1 VTPHAPVA
9 IDITVRPTS
18 SLTPAEL
25 DEIWVVTDRYVET
38 ARVVYEK
45 KLKALPEVG
54 LWRTRTGTLVGLVG
68 LDVYR
73 TRFERTAS
81 IIVFTSSVVIDAAYR
96 GRNLTVRTGWRM
108 LLREKLRRPWLPA
121 YWLFDTFSY
130 KSYVLLP
137 HYFVHYW
144 PRRERATP
152 STTTRFIDHLARQR
166 YSEDWIPKLG
176 IVRRSGSKRL
186 RPTTAPI
193 DDHALADPDIA
204 FYQRVNPGHADGDM
218 LVCLA
223 PLTLRNMLTAFVRG
237 FFAARRR
244 QER

>member
-1 VTPHAPVA
+1 VTERVPDA

-18 SLTPAEL
+18 SLTAAEL

-38 ARVVYEK
+38 ARAIYEK

-54 LWRTRTGTLVGLVG
+54 LWRTRAGTLVGLVS

-73 TRFERTAS
+73 TRFERRGS

-96 GRNLTVRTGWRM
+96 GRHLTVRTGWRM
-108 LLREKLRRPWLPA
+108 LLREKLRRPWLRA

-137 HYFVHYW
+137 HYFVEYW
-144 PRRERATP
+144 PRRERTTP
-152 STTTRFIDHLARQR
+152 PQTAQFIDHLARHR
-166 YSEDWIPKLG
+166 YGDDWIPERG
-176 IVRRSGSKRL
+176 IVRRSGTKRL
-186 RPTTAPI
+186 RPATAPI
-193 DDHALADPDIA
+193 GDHALADPDVA
-204 FYQRVNPGHADGDM
+204 FYQHVNPGHADGDM

-223 PLTLRNMLTAFVRG
+223 PLTLRNMLTAAVRG
-237 FFAARRR
+237 FLAARRR
-244 QER
+244 QKR